1 MLDRQ
6 QIERI
11 GLEEALRRMPA
22 AAVVAEAPSGKIIL
36 INERA
41 RRMLERNAGWSGLP
55 EPEGIGDFGDL
66 KMFRPDGRPVEMEEW
81 PLVRSIRSGEKVRD
95 EEQSYLLADG
105 SRLTI
110 RSDSSPIHDDEGRI
124 VAGILIVRDVTERK
138 RSEEDMRASEERFSA
153 TFEQAAVGIAHNAP
167 DGTWLRVNRKLHE
180 ILGYSRE
187 ELLEKTFQDVTHP
200 DDLANTVEQDGST
213 VWGNLTV
220 SLAREASGEPDYFIA
235 VIEDI
240 TERKRAEEELKGSH
254 RRIEDIL
261 ESITDESFAVDR
273 EWRYTYINER
283 ALDRVRTL
291 KGEELTREDLLG
303 RIAWEAVPEVVG
315 TVFYEKYQEA
325 VR

>member
-22 AAVVAEAPSGKIIL
+22 AAVVAEAPSGKLIL

-81 PLVRSIRSGEKVRD
+81 PLVRSIRSGEEVRD

-124 VAGILIVRDVTERK
+124 VAGVLIVR
-138 RSEEDMRASEERFSA
+138 
-153 TFEQAAVGIAHNAP
+153 
-167 DGTWLRVNRKLHE
+167 
-180 ILGYSRE
+180 
-187 ELLEKTFQDVTHP
+187 ELP
-200 DDLANTVEQDGST
+200 S
-213 VWGNLTV
+213 
-220 SLAREASGEPDYFIA
+220 ASGPKKICVRVKSDSGPPSSRPPSA
-235 VIEDI
+235 SHTTRP
-240 TERKRAEEELKGSH
+240 TESC
-254 RRIEDIL
+254 
-261 ESITDESFAVDR
+261 
-273 EWRYTYINER
+273 
-283 ALDRVRTL
+283 
-291 KGEELTREDLLG
+291 
-303 RIAWEAVPEVVG
+303 
-315 TVFYEKYQEA
+315 
-325 VR
+325 